1 MTFTP
6 PVSFNIADHFLD
18 ARVREGRGE
27 RVALVTD
34 ARTWSYRDVQALANR
49 YGHLLREAG
58 VMPEQRVIV
67 ALPDG
72 PEFVAALFGILKI
85 GAAVVMVNPELKPD
99 AIAYFF
105 SYTRARS
112 AFVHRDHAPAFQAA
126 IRDLDPVPRLFVTG
140 NDPLLGFVAGGGIT
154 F

>member
-72 PEFVAALFGILKI
+72 PEFVAALPKTDNLKTRKF
-85 GAAVVMVNPELKPD
+85 EL
-99 AIAYFF
+99 
-105 SYTRARS
+105 RR
-112 AFVHRDHAPAFQAA
+112 
-126 IRDLDPVPRLFVTG
+126 
-140 NDPLLGFVAGGGIT
+140 DPLNDATWDREAAGIQLT
-154 F
+154 R